1 MTEFKVPFIDLQQ
14 RFIEEKAELM
24 ACVERILSQGH
35 LVMTA
40 GGVRFRTPRHG
51 IHGRQALRELRERD
65 GRADAGALG
74 ARHRQ
79 RR

>member
-14 RFIEEKAELM
+14 RFVEEKAELM

-35 LVMTA
+35 LVMTQEVFDFERRVTEFTGA
-40 GGVRFRTPRHG
+40 KHCVSCANGTDALMLG
-51 IHGRQALRELRERD
+51 IV
-65 GRADAGALG
+65 G